1 MAIHRIRTG
10 LIVHIFFITALFFSS
25 CDNNTNTSTTH
36 APDSK
41 QPPAPSTE
49 HISVRSGISPTNA
62 YSDLFLDSA
71 RIGQFISQQH
81 IDAGKANDIRNFY
94 NNRAYQFAWFTSK
107 GFTEQAL
114 AFRSLYDYSKDSG
127 VSRKQLDNRLDELL
141 NTDSL
146 APEVSD
152 PQISATELLMSWRF
166 INYLNER
173 FPDEKT
179 KYAALTELVPYQKYS
194 TSERI
199 AKLNAAGNIA
209 EKNTWYQGLQKALQ
223 QLINIKKDG
232 GWDSLPV
239 SVKLFSKKTNTP
251 QIARLKK
258 RLRITGQLPANDTT
272 PVYTQTLAT
281 AIKNAQA
288 QYGFPHDTILT
299 ANLLKEL
306 NIPVEARIQQ
316 LLINM
321 ERMRWMPDLP
331 EGKFILV
338 NIPEF
343 KLHVREGNNSKFD
356 MDVIV
361 GKDGH
366 GTVMFSGDLNQI
378 VFSPYWNLPASI
390 VKKEVLPAIKR
401 NKRYLRK
408 EHMEITGQRNG
419 LPVIRQLPGEWNELG
434 RIKFLFPNSLN
445 IYFHDTPHKWLFN
458 KDLRAY
464 SHGCI
469 RLAEPEK
476 LAAYLLQDNP
486 SWTVQRI
493 DSAMNSDKEKYLK
506 LDHPV
511 PVLIYYYTSWMDEA
525 GILQFRK
532 DIYGHDADFA
542 VRLF

>member
-1 MAIHRIRTG
+1 MVIYHIRTA
-10 LIVHIFFITALFFSS
+10 LTIAFIFFITALLLSS
-25 CDNNTNTSTTH
+25 CNNTNTGTGQTP
-36 APDSK
+36 AGK
-41 QPPAPSTE
+41 QPPTPSIK
-49 HISVRSGISPTNA
+49 HIEVSSGINPANA

-81 IDAGKANDIRNFY
+81 IDADKANDIRNFY

-146 APEVSD
+146 VPEAAD

-166 INYLNER
+166 INYLNEK

-194 TSERI
+194 TNERI
-199 AKLNAAGNIA
+199 ARLNAAGNIA

-223 QLINIKKDG
+223 QLVSIKKNG
-232 GWDSLPV
+232 GWDSLPLC
-239 SVKLFSKKTNTP
+239 VKSFSKKTNAP
-251 QIARLKK
+251 QIAQLKK
-258 RLRITGQLPANDTT
+258 RLRITGQLAVNDTT
-272 PVYTQTLAT
+272 PVYTQALAT

-299 ANLLKEL
+299 ADLLKEL
-306 NIPVEARIQQ
+306 NIPVDTRIQQ
-316 LLINM
+316 TLVNM

-343 KLHVREGNNSKFD
+343 KLHVREGNNNKFD

-378 VFSPYWNLPASI
+378 VFSPYWNLPSSI
-390 VKKEVLPAIKR
+390 IKKEVLPAIKR
-401 NKRYLRK
+401 NRKYLRK
-408 EHMEITGQRNG
+408 QHMEITGQRNG
-419 LPVIRQLPGEWNELG
+419 LPVIRQLPGKWNELG

-486 SWTVQRI
+486 YWTEQKI
-493 DSAMNSDKEKYLK
+493 DRAMNSDKEKYLK

-511 PVLIYYYTSWMDEA
+511 PVLIYYYTAWVDEA